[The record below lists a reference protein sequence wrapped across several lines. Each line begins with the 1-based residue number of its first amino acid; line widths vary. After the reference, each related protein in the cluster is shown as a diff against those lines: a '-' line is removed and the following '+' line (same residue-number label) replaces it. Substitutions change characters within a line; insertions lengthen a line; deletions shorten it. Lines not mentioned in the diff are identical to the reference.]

1 MDLQRINKH
10 KQSLD
15 DICHYI
21 EDDNGADKVE
31 VWFARELQIILGY
44 ARWEN
49 FQVALT
55 RAVESCK
62 AQNINVDDHFREVTK
77 MVTLGSGA
85 KREIQDFML
94 TRYACYL
101 VAQNGDPKKEEIAFA
116 QGYFAVQ
123 TRCAELIA
131 EHIEQLSQL
140 ETRDRLRS
148 SEKQLSRNIYER
160 GVDDK
165 GFGRI
170 RSKGDGVLFGGH
182 TTEDMKNRLGIK
194 STRPLADF
202 LPTLTIAAKNLATEM
217 TNYNV
222 EQKDLY
228 GEHSIITEHMDN
240 NRSIRQMLGQR
251 GIRPEEL
258 PAAED
263 IKKVERRVASNEKKI
278 EKSSSKLPKLKP
290 EDNK

>member
-1 MDLQRINKH
+1 MDIQRITQH
-10 KQSLD
+10 KQSFD

-21 EDDNGADKVE
+21 EDENGLEKVE
-31 VWFARELQIILGY
+31 VWFARELQVTLGY

-49 FQVALT
+49 FQVAIA

-62 AQNINVDDHFREVTK
+62 SQNVNIDDHFREVTK
-77 MVTLGSGA
+77 MVVLGSGA
-85 KREIQDFML
+85 QREIQDFML

-101 VAQNGDPKKEEIAFA
+101 IAQNGDPKKEEIAFA

-123 TRCAELIA
+123 TRRAELIA
-131 EHIEQLSQL
+131 EHIQQLSRL
-140 ETRDRLRS
+140 ETRDRLRA

-170 RSKGDGVLFGGH
+170 RSKGDCVLFGGH

-222 EQKDLY
+222 EQKDLH
-228 GEHSIITEHMDN
+228 GEHSITTEHMDN
-240 NRSIRQMLGQR
+240 NRSVREMLGQR

-263 IKKVERRVASNEKKI
+263 IKKVERRVASAEKKI
-278 EKSSSKLPKLKP
+278 EKSSSKLPKLKA